1 MKNAQCKKCLNKF
14 YEKEIYTI
22 QQFQY
27 RKQPTYEWSVTYF
40 EKLGISE
47 WDSFCEKYI
56 LSYSEGSEKEWK
68 NNNPNSLFEKKK

>member
-27 RKQPTYEWSVTYF
+27 RKEPTYEWSIEFF

-47 WDSFCEKYI
+47 WDSFCEKCI
-56 LSYSEGSEKEWK
+56 LFYSNESEKKWK
-68 NNNPNSLFEKKK
+68 ESKI

>member
-27 RKQPTYEWSVTYF
+27 RKKPAYAWSIKFF

-47 WDSFCEKYI
+47 WDSFCEECI
-56 LSYSEGSEKEWK
+56 LFYSKESERKWKE
-68 NNNPNSLFEKKK
+68 SEI

>member
-1 MKNAQCKKCLNKF
+1 MRNAQCKRCLNKF

-27 RKQPTYEWSVTYF
+27 RKEPSYEWSRVFF

-47 WDSFCEKYI
+47 WDSFCEKCMAFHSDESI
-56 LSYSEGSEKEWK
+56 KAWGEFKI
-68 NNNPNSLFEKKK
+68 